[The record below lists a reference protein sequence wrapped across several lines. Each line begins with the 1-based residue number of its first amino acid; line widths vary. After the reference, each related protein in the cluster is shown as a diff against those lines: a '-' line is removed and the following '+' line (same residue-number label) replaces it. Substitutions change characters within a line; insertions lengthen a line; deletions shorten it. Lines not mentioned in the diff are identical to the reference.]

1 MQDPATQAREF
12 IASLLE
18 GTDPG
23 NIPDVGDYS
32 EMAKLLY
39 EAYGLGGPDAVRRS
53 FEVLSRYDSRFELIR
68 PSSLVLPRMNG
79 KASHKFLSI
88 GSTVPPLPELARL
101 PEGLGLGACP
111 WLDDY

>member
-53 FEVLSRYDSRFELIR
+53 FEVLSRDDPRFELIR
-68 PSSLVLPRMNG
+68 PASLILPRMNG
-79 KASHKFLSI
+79 KSSHTFLSI
-88 GSTVPPLPELARL
+88 GSSVPPLPESARL
-101 PEGLGLGACP
+101 HDDLGCGACP
-111 WLDDY
+111 WLD